1 MSDTNVTPL
10 HPASP
15 VRGGGMTSTERS
27 RRHRAKRK
35 AQRRAIPAV
44 PESSV
49 AAVVGGRY
57 KAGKAR
63 LVQAARLCG
72 TLVACVCD
80 YCT

>member
-44 PESSV
+44 PEYPLPPWL
-49 AAVVGGRY
+49 AADTKPGKRGSY
-57 KAGKAR
+57 KRAS
-63 LVQAARLCG
+63 
-72 TLVACVCD
+72 
-80 YCT
+80 